1 MAGPLTPGLLSHR
14 IPGSPIHL
22 PAIKRGMFYSAI
34 KEFLS
39 RYKAGRMSAGKGP
52 SPGLTAWGRLRFA
65 RKPSWEQGLE
75 LAVQGPSP
83 PARRCFPCAQ
93 PGLHGRQCRLALTL
107 VTRCPDCSVF
117 LMVTLITASSLSLFI
132 RVLTPQWGFTA
143 VIRFSCHQQPSEERS
158 MILDYL

>member
-22 PAIKRGMFYSAI
+22 PAIKQDQPAECQQEKALPLGSRRGGGS
-34 KEFLS
+34 
-39 RYKAGRMSAGKGP
+39 
-52 SPGLTAWGRLRFA
+52 GLLRSA

-75 LAVQGPSP
+75 LAVQGPSH

-117 LMVTLITASSLSLFI
+117 LTVTLITASSLSLFI
-132 RVLTPQWGFTA
+132 WVLTPQWGFTA
-143 VIRFSCHQQPSEERS
+143 VIRFSCHQQPSEECS